1 MKRLLATANARAA
14 AYLMVAN
21 VVFVVLELLGKQ
33 LVAVE
38 GMNPIQL
45 LWVRAVITMAALP
58 IILRVAPTRIVRTRH
73 PGKQIARSLLLLV
86 AGLGF
91 FFSLQQVPLA
101 DAVAIVFVSPLLVTA
116 IAAVALGEAV
126 GWRRWAACG
135 AGFLGALLIVQPG
148 MEGRHWMYALPLVD
162 AACSAVYAVLT
173 RIVGRDDPAW
183 TSLFYS
189 VAATGLVLTLAMP
202 WVWAWPDAMQW
213 VMLVAM
219 SAAGL
224 VAHFCH
230 IRAFSEGEASIMA
243 PLTYI
248 HVVFTTAAAY
258 VVFGTL
264 PDALALVGVGLIV
277 ASGLYVLHRET
288 RRAAAPAA

>member
-33 LVAVE
+33 LVAIE

-45 LWVRAVITMAALP
+45 LWVRAVITISALP
-58 IILRVAPTRIVRTRH
+58 IILRVAPARIVRTRH
-73 PGKQIARSLLLLV
+73 PGKQAARSLLLLA

-116 IAAVALGEAV
+116 IAAVALGEMV

-189 VAATGLVLTLAMP
+189 AAATGIVLTLAMP

-213 VMLVAM
+213 VMLVVM

-277 ASGLYVLHRET
+277 ASGLYILHRET
-288 RRAAAPAA
+288 RRAPAA